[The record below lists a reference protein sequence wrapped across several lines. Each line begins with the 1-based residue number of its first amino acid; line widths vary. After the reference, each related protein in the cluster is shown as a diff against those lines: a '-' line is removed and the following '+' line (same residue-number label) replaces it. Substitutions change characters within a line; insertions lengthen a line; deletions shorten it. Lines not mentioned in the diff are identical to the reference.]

1 MSEQDLRDRGEKQEK
16 EEKEEKEKRE
26 KQEKEEKDRGERH
39 GEKNEKWS
47 GGDALGPLI
56 WGLIIIFA
64 GVAFAAANLGI
75 YPWLTWENVWSLIFI
90 GAGLL
95 FLLEVI
101 IRLLLPSYRRPIRG
115 RIILAFV
122 ALAIGLGGVVGWEI
136 TWPLI
141 IIAVGL
147 AIIVG
152 VFVKP
157 RF

>member
-1 MSEQDLRDRGEKQEK
+1 MSEEEHRRK
-16 EEKEEKEKRE
+16 EEKD
-26 KQEKEEKDRGERH
+26 EKDRGEREWDK
-39 GEKNEKWS
+39 GEQWS

-56 WGLIIIFA
+56 WGLMVILA
-64 GVAFAAANLGI
+64 GVALLSANLGTF
-75 YPWLTWENVWSLIFI
+75 PWLTWDNVWSVIFI

-95 FLLEVI
+95 FLLEVVL
-101 IRLLLPSYRRPIRG
+101 RLLLPAYRRPILG

-122 ALAIGLGGVVGWEI
+122 ALAIGIGGFIGWEL

-147 AIIVG
+147 AIILG
-152 VFVKP
+152 VFLRP

>member
-1 MSEQDLRDRGEKQEK
+1 VSEEGYRRKN
-16 EEKEEKEKRE
+16 E
-26 KQEKEEKDRGERH
+26 KQEKEEKDERNRGEREWDK
-39 GEKNEKWS
+39 GEQWS
-47 GGDALGPLI
+47 GGDALGPII

-64 GVAFAAANLGI
+64 GLALAALNVGM
-75 YPWLTWENVWSLIFI
+75 YPWLTWENVWSVIFI

-101 IRLLLPSYRRPIRG
+101 IRILMPTYRRPIRG

-122 ALAIGLGGVVGWEI
+122 ALAVGLGGLIGWEV

-147 AIIVG
+147 AIVIG
-152 VFVKP
+152 VFVRP
-157 RF
+157 RP